1 MRSISCWRAAT
12 CSSRL
17 TPYRGT
23 SLVKTQPS
31 RRGLG
36 PPARESIACHA
47 KKPEQD
53 EVGSGL
59 ASAGSFLSSALE
71 SGAALVPDTV
81 PRPLAKG
88 GVAVVGGL
96 VLFGLLKQ
104 LLSGLLTL
112 AVMGGVAYWWL
123 TKSDPGSEVTD
134 IDVKP
139 SSRGGKDDEDLDD
152 PLSEARKIMNN
163 GGRTSGRQTI
173 RVQAAMRSSKSAHH
187 HGGTMVG

>member
-1 MRSISCWRAAT
+1 MSCSQAPQERPMGSLVRAAK

-17 TPYRGT
+17 TPYRST
-23 SLVKTQPS
+23 SFVKTQP

-53 EVGSGL
+53 EVG
-59 ASAGSFLSSALE
+59 SALE

-152 PLSEARKIMNN
+152 PLSEARKIMN
-163 GGRTSGRQTI
+163 
-173 RVQAAMRSSKSAHH
+173 KYK
-187 HGGTMVG
+187 

>member
-1 MRSISCWRAAT
+1 MCCNHSTATIHTHRSPPNCLTVRAAT

-17 TPYRGT
+17 TPYRST
-23 SLVKTQPS
+23 SFVKTQPQLC

-36 PPARESIACHA
+36 PPVRESIACHA

-123 TKSDPGSEVTD
+123 TKGDPGSEVTD

-139 SSRGGKDDEDLDD
+139 SARGGKDDEDLDD
-152 PLSEARKIMNN
+152 PLSEARKIMN
-163 GGRTSGRQTI
+163 
-173 RVQAAMRSSKSAHH
+173 KYK
-187 HGGTMVG
+187 